1 MTGPLPEKGLE
12 LLLIEDDEIDREMV
26 HRLLDSDYVVHE
38 ASTGRQAL
46 FLLETLPRID
56 SVLLDYRLPDHDGLE
71 LLASFVEQNVPV
83 VILTGEESIEVVVR
97 AMQQGAQ
104 DYLVKDHISKALL
117 DYAIANAIEKV
128 AMRVELK
135 EKQHRLVAQAADLE
149 AKNRQVSELASALTL
164 AEQRERRHI
173 AQILHDYI
181 QQMLYGIQ
189 MRTHLV
195 SMDLPAT
202 TQPDV
207 HEHMQE
213 INNLVQ
219 QAIQAT
225 RTLTVELSPPVM
237 RDEGLGAVF
246 EWLAGQMQETHGLV
260 LELDI
265 QTASRAP
272 NEDLHVLLCQL
283 VRELL
288 FNVVKHAHVQQARL
302 SLAEANQQLLIT
314 VEDKGVGFDPF
325 KVINQAQISG
335 FGLYSIRERL
345 ALFGGRLEIVSHPG
359 DGARITIVVP
369 LEDERRTTRPAG
381 TRE

>member
-1 MTGPLPEKGLE
+1 MKIPAQGKVLE

-38 ASTGRQAL
+38 ATTGNQAL
-46 FLLETLPRID
+46 LLLETLPQID
-56 SVLLDYRLPDHDGLE
+56 SVLLDYRLPDQDGLE
-71 LLASFVEQNVPV
+71 LLATFVDRNIPV
-83 VILTGEESIEVVVR
+83 VVLTGEESIEVVVR

-104 DYLVKDHISKALL
+104 DYLVKDHISRASL

-128 AMRVELK
+128 TMRVELK
-135 EKQHRLVAQAADLE
+135 EKQDRLIAQAADLE
-149 AKNRQVSELASALTL
+149 EKNRQVRDLASALTL

-195 SMDLPAT
+195 SMDVSSTA
-202 TQPDV
+202 QPEI
-207 HEHMQE
+207 HEHLQE
-213 INNLVQ
+213 INNLLQ

-237 RDEGLGAVF
+237 KDEGLGAVF
-246 EWLAGQMQETHGLV
+246 QWLASQMQETHGLA

-265 QTASRAP
+265 QTDSRAP
-272 NEDLHVLLCQL
+272 NEDLHVLICQL

-288 FNVVKHAHVQQARL
+288 FNVVKHAHVHQARL
-302 SLAEANQQLLIT
+302 SLTEANDQLLIR

-325 KVINQAQISG
+325 KVIDQARMSG

-359 DGARITIVVP
+359 DGAQITIVVP
-369 LEDERRTTRPAG
+369 VEEKQRITKDD
-381 TRE
+381 

>member
-1 MTGPLPEKGLE
+1 MKILPQGKGLE

-38 ASTGRQAL
+38 ATTGNQAL
-46 FLLETLPRID
+46 LLLETLPRID
-56 SVLLDYRLPDHDGLE
+56 SVLLDYRLPDQDGLE
-71 LLASFVEQNVPV
+71 LLATFVDRNIPV
-83 VILTGEESIEVVVR
+83 VVLTGEESIEVVVR

-104 DYLVKDHISKALL
+104 DYLAKDHISRASL

-128 AMRVELK
+128 TMRVELK
-135 EKQHRLVAQAADLE
+135 EKQDRLIAQAADLE
-149 AKNRQVSELASALTL
+149 EKNRQVRELASALTL

-189 MRTHLV
+189 MRAHLV
-195 SMDLPAT
+195 GMDVSAT
-202 TQPDV
+202 VQPEI
-207 HEHMQE
+207 HEHLQE
-213 INNLVQ
+213 INSLLQ

-225 RTLTVELSPPVM
+225 RTLTVELSPPVT

-246 EWLAGQMQETHGLV
+246 QWLAGQMQETHGLT

-272 NEDLHVLLCQL
+272 NEDLHVLICQL

-288 FNVVKHAHVQQARL
+288 FNVVKHAHVHQARL
-302 SLAEANQQLLIT
+302 GLTEVNDQILIT
-314 VEDKGVGFDPF
+314 VEDKGIGFDPF
-325 KVINQAQISG
+325 KVIDQARMSG

-369 LEDERRTTRPAG
+369 VEEK
-381 TRE
+381 